1 MKKLIL
7 AAAAASAVL
16 CMNAESTD
24 LNHGW
29 RWTRGTELRTM
40 NDGEAVDLPHTW
52 NAADAMF
59 GNRDYY
65 RGMATYSRML
75 TVPDGHARY
84 YLKVNAAQ
92 SVADVFVD
100 NSWVGQHRG
109 GYTAFV
115 VDITPYVTPGKAH
128 KLDIRVNNSATTDV
142 APLSG
147 DFNIFGG
154 LPRGV
159 ELIMKPE
166 VCIAADFYASP
177 GVFIRQSEVSDKSA
191 TLGITA
197 IVRGA
202 GAGIAADYTLCD
214 ASGRNVLAGELS
226 PDGGDRY
233 AARAILRSPRLWN
246 GVDDPYLYTATVRV
260 LRDGQAIDSVVQR
273 IGLRH
278 FEVSA
283 DGGAVL
289 NGRPHR
295 LNGVN
300 LHEDRAEHASAYQ
313 AADFVEDVSLALEMG
328 CNAIRLAHYPHSAR
342 IYDIMDEKGLVAWTE
357 IPFVNIYISNPAYAE
372 NLRQQL
378 CEMIYQNYNHACVP
392 AWGLFNEVNSGWME
406 PVGDMVAEL
415 NALAH
420 KLDPSRPTMG
430 ASNQDEAFNDT
441 PDWLAFNKYFGW
453 YGDDP
458 ADMATWLDAERAAH
472 SGRTF
477 GISEYGAGGN
487 VAQQQD
493 SLAHPAPWGQWH
505 PENWQTHYHIENWRI
520 LRERPWLWC
529 NFIWC
534 LTDFCA
540 AGRREGPVAGRN
552 DKGLVSYDRSTRKDA
567 FYFYKANWN
576 KKEPMVYIAGK
587 RCTDRTAPETEVMVF
602 CNDGPVELIVNGR
615 SYGKRT
621 PDEVCVVRW
630 SDVTLQPGENRI
642 EARTGKRADACRWVL
657 RR

>member
-202 GAGIAADYTLCD
+202 GAGIAAD
-214 ASGRNVLAGELS
+214 
-226 PDGGDRY
+226 
-233 AARAILRSPRLWN
+233 
-246 GVDDPYLYTATVRV
+246 
-260 LRDGQAIDSVVQR
+260 
-273 IGLRH
+273 
-278 FEVSA
+278 
-283 DGGAVL
+283 
-289 NGRPHR
+289 
-295 LNGVN
+295 
-300 LHEDRAEHASAYQ
+300 
-313 AADFVEDVSLALEMG
+313 
-328 CNAIRLAHYPHSAR
+328 
-342 IYDIMDEKGLVAWTE
+342 
-357 IPFVNIYISNPAYAE
+357 
-372 NLRQQL
+372 
-378 CEMIYQNYNHACVP
+378 
-392 AWGLFNEVNSGWME
+392 
-406 PVGDMVAEL
+406 
-415 NALAH
+415 
-420 KLDPSRPTMG
+420 
-430 ASNQDEAFNDT
+430 
-441 PDWLAFNKYFGW
+441 
-453 YGDDP
+453 
-458 ADMATWLDAERAAH
+458 
-472 SGRTF
+472 
-477 GISEYGAGGN
+477 
-487 VAQQQD
+487 
-493 SLAHPAPWGQWH
+493 
-505 PENWQTHYHIENWRI
+505 
-520 LRERPWLWC
+520 
-529 NFIWC
+529 
-534 LTDFCA
+534 
-540 AGRREGPVAGRN
+540 
-552 DKGLVSYDRSTRKDA
+552 
-567 FYFYKANWN
+567 
-576 KKEPMVYIAGK
+576 
-587 RCTDRTAPETEVMVF
+587 
-602 CNDGPVELIVNGR
+602 
-615 SYGKRT
+615 
-621 PDEVCVVRW
+621 
-630 SDVTLQPGENRI
+630 
-642 EARTGKRADACRWVL
+642 
-657 RR
+657 